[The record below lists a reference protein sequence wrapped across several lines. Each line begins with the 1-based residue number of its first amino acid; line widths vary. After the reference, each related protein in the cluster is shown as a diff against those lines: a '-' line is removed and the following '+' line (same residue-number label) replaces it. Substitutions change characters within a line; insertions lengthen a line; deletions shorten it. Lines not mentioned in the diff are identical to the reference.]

1 MIKQICIMKF
11 IQLKLY
17 SCRTVAPQIIWVDR
31 LWSSMVRQPKFPV
44 ELKLYVNS
52 ILYKLLFTYTT
63 ALGWP
68 NIHSLDP
75 SAARVNRNWTTST
88 SNCTEKGLGFSA
100 CSILSFSCRFLPLSS
115 RFPGIGDPSPW
126 SWKHIT
132 LIIGV
137 FTYDNI
143 SIHSKTSMLQIVRI
157 YHSCLALTRINI

>member
-11 IQLKLY
+11 TQLKLY
-17 SCRTVAPQIIWVDR
+17 KLQNC
-31 LWSSMVRQPKFPV
+31 SSTDNLGWQTV
-44 ELKLYVNS
+44 ELHGQISRGAKVICQYKCS

-88 SNCTEKGLGFSA
+88 SNCTEKGLDFSA

-137 FTYDNI
+137 FTYDDI
-143 SIHSKTSMLQIVRI
+143 SIHSQTSMFTDCQNLSVVW
-157 YHSCLALTRINI
+157 HLPE